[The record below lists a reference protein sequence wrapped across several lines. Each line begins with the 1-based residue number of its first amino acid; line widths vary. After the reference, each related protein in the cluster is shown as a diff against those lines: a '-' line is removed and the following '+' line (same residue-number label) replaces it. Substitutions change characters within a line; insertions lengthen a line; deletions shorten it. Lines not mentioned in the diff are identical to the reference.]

1 LVEEREI
8 RASFEAVLNRLAQ
21 VGPWSRYRFFVRSSP
36 ELGGR
41 TPVEA
46 LRAGEGEAVLNAAET
61 WVQGDEG
68 GG

>member
-1 LVEEREI
+1 
-8 RASFEAVLNRLAQ
+8 LNRLAH
-21 VGPWSRYRFFVRSSP
+21 VGPWSRYRFFVQSSP
-36 ELGGR
+36 DLDGR

-61 WVQGDEG
+61 WTQAEQG